1 LGNQT
6 EIVSKTVGIK
16 RAGKPG
22 KLGKLNPIAFRNPA
36 MSRIRFMLP
45 QVKTIALGRPQQC
58 PHCQGG
64 LLQRHSL
71 VQKPVKDLREA
82 IEKHIGLLGMVT
94 IPLLHSLSGSAGA
107 ADELLIALVGG
118 LVLVL
123 VLSLVLGGNKGRRQ
137 DKDEQPDN
145 EGL

>member
-1 LGNQT
+1 MRGD
-6 EIVSKTVGIK
+6 
-16 RAGKPG
+16 
-22 KLGKLNPIAFRNPA
+22 
-36 MSRIRFMLP
+36 SRDK
-45 QVKTIALGRPQQC
+45 Q
-58 PHCQGG
+58 
-64 LLQRHSL
+64 
-71 VQKPVKDLREA
+71 PVFPTGM
-82 IEKHIGLLGMVT
+82 EKHSGPLGMVT